1 MVTVREM
8 SPVTSND
15 TLAGMKF
22 ASTGK
27 KNEALKLKMQGEEKS
42 LGQQINTHQRK
53 SMMKGIE

>member
-42 LGQQINTHQRK
+42 LGQQINTH
-53 SMMKGIE
+53 